1 MKQIWSISNKWYRQ
15 EYDIHAVTLK
25 CNNTQCDI
33 KAVILLLKIFF
44 TSYSLD
50 CLSSWVFFFF
60 NTLMLCLLS
69 FRYDSF
75 TGVPLCQQ
83 NLSLEKASIL
93 FNMAALYSQ
102 FGTRANRQTLT
113 GLEEAV
119 SSFQKAAG
127 MQRRDELMI
136 CSHINSLFSACV
148 KANSQTF
155 VS

>member
-1 MKQIWSISNKWYRQ
+1 
-15 EYDIHAVTLK
+15 
-25 CNNTQCDI
+25 
-33 KAVILLLKIFF
+33 
-44 TSYSLD
+44 
-50 CLSSWVFFFF
+50 
-60 NTLMLCLLS
+60 MLCLLS

-102 FGTRANRQTLT
+102 LGTRANRQILT

>member
-1 MKQIWSISNKWYRQ
+1 MR
-15 EYDIHAVTLK
+15 
-25 CNNTQCDI
+25 
-33 KAVILLLKIFF
+33 
-44 TSYSLD
+44 
-50 CLSSWVFFFF
+50 FFF

-102 FGTRANRQTLT
+102 LGTRANRQTLT